1 MNPNTSSP
9 ISNTNNYDAASA
21 QTNLAQSSPQPTP
34 PTSSEPLPL
43 QAPTSAAPRQT
54 GKSIFR
60 QWYFWVIVT
69 LAFFCIIS
77 LVLAGYILNA
87 QGSMQSKINELN
99 TTITEKDTLIA
110 KYSALIGQKV
120 EDSSKPGYIDTSKT
134 TTKDFIY
141 IGEWGIKLY
150 IPDGLEKVS
159 YIFRNQII
167 VATDTLPAGEIESV
181 CVSGVPSGVTRIPDY
196 FRTVEFNGLGC
207 LTRVPD
213 NNLGIDTQKRSV
225 YQDGTYYFFYDA
237 PKTDDSH
244 NPEEREWQ
252 TQATALVQE
261 LLTKNITKFQS

>member
-1 MNPNTSSP
+1 MNPNTSSSAP
-9 ISNTNNYDAASA
+9 STNNLNA
-21 QTNLAQSSPQPTP
+21 TPPQPIP
-34 PTSSEPLPL
+34 LTSPEPLSL
-43 QAPTSAAPRQT
+43 QAPAPAAPQQA

-60 QWYFWVIVT
+60 QWYFWVIVI
-69 LAFFCIIS
+69 LAFFCLVS
-77 LVLAGYILNA
+77 LVLAGYMLNEH
-87 QGSMQSKINELN
+87 GSMQSKINELN
-99 TTITEKDTLIA
+99 TAITEKDALIT

-120 EDSSKPGYIDTSKT
+120 EDSSKPGYIDTNKT

-141 IGEWGIKLY
+141 VGEWGIKLY

-159 YIFRNQII
+159 YVFRNQII
-167 VATDTLPAGEIESV
+167 AATDTLPAGEVESV

-196 FRTVEFNGLGC
+196 FRTAEFNGLGC

-237 PKTDDSH
+237 STIDDSQ

-252 TQATALVQE
+252 TQATTLVQE